1 MVRVSSTVLALSLVV
16 GVLLDNIQ
24 DVDAAATRSQRRTNV
39 IVTMKQR
46 TTTVVD
52 SIGSQK
58 FTSRGQRVK
67 AFKDGLEGHART
79 SQADVLSLLDR
90 AGKTTFSRTESYWLT
105 NQMLVAGATQ
115 ELVELLSMHP
125 DVASVAPEQI
135 FPLVHP
141 VLETAAISIPPS
153 SASTQWGVKKIN
165 APAVWATGNMGEG
178 ITIGIID
185 TGVRATHVAIKGNWR
200 STYGWFDPEK
210 KALTP
215 YDATGHGTHVTG
227 IIAGNNGIGVAPNA
241 QWIMCKGC
249 RSTGCFSSDLLA
261 CFQFMTCPTRP
272 DGTGADCSRM
282 PRVVSNSWGG
292 GKGLTTFDEVINT
305 WRKAGII
312 PVFAAGNTGP
322 SCGSIQSPGDNAN
335 IITVGSTDSL
345 DGVSRFSAKGPTTK
359 GLLKPDITAPGSAI
373 KSSCYTGDTDYC
385 SKSGTSM
392 ATPHVAGAIAL
403 YLKSKPSATYD
414 QVKQAFQST
423 SLVVKTATGYT
434 CGGTLDSTIPNNQF
448 DYGRLDISKAVA

>member
-1 MVRVSSTVLALSLVV
+1 MVRVLTTSLTFCLVAGALI
-16 GVLLDNIQ
+16 GTIQ
-24 DVDAAATRSQRRTNV
+24 DVEAATARSQRRANV

-46 TTTVVD
+46 TGSVVD

-58 FTSRGQRVK
+58 FASRGQRVK
-67 AFKDGLEGHART
+67 AFKDGLESHARS
-79 SQADVLSLLDR
+79 SQADVQSLLSK
-90 AGKTTFSRTESYWLT
+90 AGKSSFTRSETYWLT

-115 ELVELLSMHP
+115 ELVEQLSKHP

-141 VLETAAISIPPS
+141 VLETAAVSAPS
-153 SASTQWGVKKIN
+153 SASTQWGLKKIN

-178 ITIGIID
+178 VTIGIID
-185 TGVRATHVAIKGNWR
+185 TGVRYTHVAIKDNWR
-200 STYGWFDPEK
+200 STYGWYDPEA
-210 KALTP
+210 KAATP

-249 RSTGCFSSDLLA
+249 RSTGCYTSDLLA

-272 DGTGADCSRM
+272 DGLAPDCSQM

-292 GKGLTTFDEVINT
+292 GQGLTTFDDVINT
-305 WRKAGII
+305 WRKSGII

-322 SCGSIQSPGDNAN
+322 SCGSTQSPGDNAN
-335 IITVGSTDSL
+335 VITVGSIDSL
-345 DGVSRFSAKGPTTK
+345 NSLSRFSSKGPTTK
-359 GLLKPDITAPGSAI
+359 GLLKPDISAPGSAI
-373 KSSCYTGDTDYC
+373 KSSCYTGDADYC

-403 YLKSKPSATYD
+403 YLKAKPSATYD
-414 QVKQAFQST
+414 EIKQAFQST
-423 SLVVKTATGYT
+423 SLVITTATGYT
-434 CGGTLDSTIPNNQF
+434 CGNTLDTTIPNNQF
-448 DYGRLDISKAVA
+448 GYGRLDIFKALS